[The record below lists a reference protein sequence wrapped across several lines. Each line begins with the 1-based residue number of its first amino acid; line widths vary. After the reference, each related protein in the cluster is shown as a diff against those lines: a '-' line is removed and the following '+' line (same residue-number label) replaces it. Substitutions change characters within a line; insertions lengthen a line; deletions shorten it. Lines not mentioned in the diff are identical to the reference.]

1 MKKII
6 IGAVSAVLIALA
18 AAIFLFSAQNGAE
31 SSSLSTQ
38 VTHIIGSV
46 IFRDLEE
53 LSQEERDFLIS
64 ELEPFVRKLAHFTEY
79 ALLGAAV
86 YGLLCAAAPRF
97 IRRKRLAALG
107 ISAVFAA
114 ADELHQL
121 FVPDRAGRLTDV
133 LIDSCGAAA
142 GIIFVTV
149 TVIIVK
155 YIREESSDKK

>member
-6 IGAVSAVLIALA
+6 IGVVSAAVIALA
-18 AAIFLFSAQNGAE
+18 AAIFIFSAQNGAE
-31 SSSLSTQ
+31 SASLSTR
-38 VTHIIGSV
+38 VTRIIGSV
-46 IFRDLEE
+46 IFRDIEE
-53 LSQEERDFLIS
+53 LSQGERDFLIS

-86 YGLLCAAAPRF
+86 YGLLCAAPRL

-107 ISAVFAA
+107 ISALSAA

-142 GIIFVTV
+142 GILFV
-149 TVIIVK
+149 TVIIIVVK
-155 YIREESSDKK
+155 YIREEHSDKK